1 MPICPVASCKNLS
14 RLKIHEVIDVDDD
27 GSLTAIKEI
36 HTDRGKKSEYGE
48 IGQCSRGTMICSVC
62 KLMIGSPEASWK
74 PENCNHVICIGCFA
88 KYTTE
93 MVATEMSICPV
104 VSCKNRFKSEIQ
116 EVIDVDDDGSLIA
129 MKEIRTGR
137 GKKSDYDE
145 IGQCARG
152 MMICSVCRLV
162 IVSLEASWKPEN
174 CDHIICIACFA
185 KYTSET
191 VATVM
196 PKCPVPLCALLE
208 SDQLRVMNADHESK
222 DDVHDSSFI
231 AIKEIDNGKGKKQCY
246 DVLEEVA
253 QSSRGAMIVDNF
265 YCTICMEA
273 LPIIE
278 CFPIGGCTHAF
289 CMSCVRQYITAKVE
303 ENVLSIGC
311 ADPGC
316 KDGALHPEACRNFI
330 APQLFQ
336 RWGAALCDMAIGAL
350 KFYCPFKDCSVMLV
364 DDHVDGDEAITNVEC
379 PHCSR
384 MFCAQ
389 CKVPCHDGIDCA
401 QFQRLGKDERGREDL
416 QLRKVAHESKW
427 QRCPKCKIY
436 VERVEGCVYIVCR
449 CGHCFCYLCGST
461 MVKGNHHCSKCKRT
475 W

>member
-1 MPICPVASCKNLS
+1 MDDDFVRAEALQLEEVIRLSATPGTPCAVCRLMIVSMEASWKAENCDHVICIGCFAKYTTEMVATEMPICPVASCKNLS

-36 HTDRGKKSEYGE
+36 HTNRGKKSEYGE

-116 EVIDVDDDGSLIA
+116 EVIDVDDD
-129 MKEIRTGR
+129 
-137 GKKSDYDE
+137 
-145 IGQCARG
+145 
-152 MMICSVCRLV
+152 
-162 IVSLEASWKPEN
+162 
-174 CDHIICIACFA
+174 
-185 KYTSET
+185 
-191 VATVM
+191 
-196 PKCPVPLCALLE
+196 
-208 SDQLRVMNADHESK
+208 

-253 QSSRGAMIVDNF
+253 QSSRGAMIIDNF

-311 ADPGC
+311 PDPGC

-449 CGHCFCYLCGST
+449 CVHCFCYLCGST